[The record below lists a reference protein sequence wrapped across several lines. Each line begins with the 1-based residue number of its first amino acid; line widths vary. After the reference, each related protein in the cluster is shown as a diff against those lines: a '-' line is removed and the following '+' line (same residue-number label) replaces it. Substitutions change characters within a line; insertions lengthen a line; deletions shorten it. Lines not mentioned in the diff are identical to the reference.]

1 MKHLYLA
8 ATGQNRG
15 KTTVSLG
22 VMDGFQRRGLSTG
35 FMKPVGQR
43 TVIEDGV
50 PADEDAVLMKT
61 VFELGEPLGQM
72 SPVHIPRGFTQAY
85 IDGKVVEDLPARIR
99 AAHARFSEQ
108 RLVEDDLID
117 RPADTT
123 LRHDHCGR
131 AEHRGDD
138 GVR

>member
-43 TVIEDGV
+43 TVIEEGV

-61 VFELGEPLGQM
+61 VFKLGEPLGQM

-85 IDGKVVEDLPARIR
+85 IDGKVSRTCRPGSMRPTPGSPRTATSSSSR
-99 AAHARFSEQ
+99 A
-108 RLVEDDLID
+108 
-117 RPADTT
+117 PDTPES
-123 LRHDHCGR
+123 
-131 AEHRGDD
+131 AP
-138 GVR
+138 

>member
-1 MKHLYLA
+1 MRHVYLA

-22 VMDGFQRRGLSTG
+22 VLDGFRRRGLSTG
-35 FMKPVGQR
+35 FLKPVGQR

-61 VFELGEPLGQM
+61 VFGLPEPLGQM
-72 SPVHIPRGFTQAY
+72 SPIHIPRGFTQAY

-99 AAHARFSEQ
+99 AAHAQFAADRDI
-108 RLVEDDLID
+108 LLI
-117 RPADTT
+117 
-123 LRHDHCGR
+123 
-131 AEHRGDD
+131 E
-138 GVR
+138 